1 MTQQQRK
8 GQAGEPTKNPG
19 EFAHARHDDANI
31 GLTLPSGAPSVA
43 DRAAA
48 RLERAEVL
56 LPTRISVTRDDYYVE
71 RVVALPATDEAPEQ
85 KVRVKIRHNSYDFQ
99 SSATTELMTPN
110 GWERI
115 DSLSGKDVHKRTPS
129 LHRNLDDADRAAQ
142 CGELLQEQFATAATL
157 LS

>member
-8 GQAGEPTKNPG
+8 AQTGEPTKNPG
-19 EFAHARHDDANI
+19 EFGSSRHDDTDVS
-31 GLTLPSGAPSVA
+31 LTLAGTPTVA
-43 DRAAA
+43 SRASA
-48 RLERAEVL
+48 RVGRAEVL
-56 LPTRISVTRDDYYVE
+56 IPTRVSVTRDDYYVE

-85 KVRVKIRHNSYDFQ
+85 KVRVKIHHNSYDFQ

-129 LHRNLDDADRAAQ
+129 LHTKLDDADRAAK
-142 CGELLQEQFATAATL
+142 CEDLLQEQFTTAASL